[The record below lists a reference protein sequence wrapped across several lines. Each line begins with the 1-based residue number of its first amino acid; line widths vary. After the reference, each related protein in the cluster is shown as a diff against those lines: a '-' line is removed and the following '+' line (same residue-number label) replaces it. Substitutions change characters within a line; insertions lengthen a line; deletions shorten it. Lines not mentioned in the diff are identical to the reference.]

1 MSSCSRSASVLS
13 YLLGELTEDER
24 ALFEKHLDSC
34 PICRHELGLER
45 ALQHGLVECMLPDA
59 APAEL
64 RLNVLSRIMTLRQ
77 PRFPV
82 WQISVTVLAGAV
94 AFLALLQIL
103 HGSSLPQTGIG
114 LLTDFIDGVSM
125 VIGKAG
131 SLPLMIGVGVVFV
144 GIASV
149 VASLVPED

>member
-1 MSSCSRSASVLS
+1 
-13 YLLGELTEDER
+13 
-24 ALFEKHLDSC
+24 
-34 PICRHELGLER
+34 
-45 ALQHGLVECMLPDA
+45 MLPDA

-82 WQISVTVLAGAV
+82 WQIAVTVLAGAV
-94 AFLALLQIL
+94 ASLALLRIL
-103 HGSSLPQTGIG
+103 HGSSLPETGIR
-114 LLTDFIDGVSM
+114 LLTGFVEGAAA

-131 SLPLMIGVGVVFV
+131 SLPLMIGAGVVFV

-149 VASLVPED
+149 VASLVPEE